1 MSENRTV
8 AALPSYRHYSG
19 MLTRPDPLAQTSP
32 PDSPSGVEVIADQ
45 TAFDRLLGDLAHE
58 PLLAVDTEAAS
69 FHRFEDRVYL
79 LQISS
84 RGRTA
89 VVDPLAVQ
97 SFEQFSALLAN
108 PAVEVI
114 FHDADYDL
122 RLLERQYGIRAA
134 HLFDTRVA
142 AQFLNE
148 PGIGLAALLEKYF
161 GVTLN
166 KKYQRADWSA
176 RPLSGEMLAYAA
188 TDTRHLPALRDEL
201 RGQLEARGRLPWVEE
216 EFALL
221 ERVAWAPADPAEPG
235 YLRLKGAKALK
246 GRELALL
253 RALFDWREATA
264 RRLDRASFRI
274 LNNEPLFEMARQPP
288 RTLEELQRVRGV
300 GPETIARRGSEIL
313 EAVEQALA
321 IAERDLP
328 RLPRLP
334 RRAPDPAADARLE
347 RLKAARNAIAQRL
360 DLAPGVT
367 CPNGT
372 LEEIARRAPARLE
385 ELEAIPTLRRWQR
398 MEFGRELLAAL
409 PEPTPAPAGR

>member
-1 MSENRTV
+1 MPAHSD
-8 AALPSYRHYSG
+8 PSTHPGTAESS
-19 MLTRPDPLAQTSP
+19 TDI
-32 PDSPSGVEVIADQ
+32 EVVADQ
-45 TAFDRLLGDLAHE
+45 AAFDRLLESLGRE

-69 FHRFEDRVYL
+69 FHRYEDRVYL

-84 RGRTA
+84 RNRTA
-89 VVDPLAVQ
+89 VVDPLAVE
-97 SFEQFSALLAN
+97 SLERFAALLAD
-108 PAVEVI
+108 PRIEVI

-122 RLLERQYGIRAA
+122 RLLQRQYGIRAA
-134 HLFDTRVA
+134 RLFDTRVA

-176 RPLSGEMLAYAA
+176 RPLSSDMLAYAA

-201 RGQLEARGRLPWVEE
+201 RGQLDARERLSWVEE
-216 EFALL
+216 EFGLL
-221 ERVAWAPADPAEPG
+221 EGVAWAPVDPGESG

-253 RALFDWREATA
+253 KALYDWREGTA

-274 LNNEPLFEMARQPP
+274 LNNEPLFAMAKEPP

-313 EAVEQALA
+313 DAIEQAMA
-321 IAERDLP
+321 IPERDLP
-328 RLPRLP
+328 RLPRPP
-334 RRAPDPAADARLE
+334 RRAPDPAADARFE
-347 RLKAARNAIAQRL
+347 RLKAARNLIATRL
-360 DLAPGVT
+360 DLAPGVA

-372 LEEIARRAPARLE
+372 LEEIARQAPSTRE
-385 ELEAIPTLRRWQR
+385 ELEAIPALRRWQR
-398 MEFGRELLAAL
+398 MEFGKELLAAV
-409 PEPTPAPAGR
+409 PEPPTAPAGG

>member
-1 MSENRTV
+1 MSVESN
-8 AALPSYRHYSG
+8 LPTKSSVSE
-19 MLTRPDPLAQTSP
+19 SP
-32 PDSPSGVEVIADQ
+32 PGVEVIADQ
-45 TAFDRLLGDLAHE
+45 SAFDALVADLARE

-84 RGRTA
+84 RERTA

-97 SFEQFSALLAN
+97 SLERFAGLLSD
-108 PAVEVI
+108 PAIEVI

-134 HLFDTRVA
+134 RLFDTRVA

-148 PGIGLAALLEKYF
+148 PGIGLAALLDKYF

-176 RPLSGEMLAYAA
+176 RPLSTEMLAYAA

-201 RGQLEARGRLPWVEE
+201 RAQLAARGRLAWVEE

-221 ERVAWAPADPAEPG
+221 EGVAWAPADPAEPG

-253 RALFDWREATA
+253 RALYDWREATA

-313 EAVEQALA
+313 DAIEQAMA
-321 IAERDLP
+321 IPERDLP
-328 RLPRLP
+328 RLPRP
-334 RRAPDPAADARLE
+334 MRRAPDPAADARLE
-347 RLKAARNAIAQRL
+347 RLKAARNIIAQRL

-372 LEEIARRAPARLE
+372 LEEIAKRAPTTVE
-385 ELEAIPTLRRWQR
+385 ELDSIPSLRRWQR
-398 MEFGRELLAAL
+398 KEFGKELLAVL
-409 PEPTPAPAGR
+409 PEPAPAPAGG